1 MEAKLIDLAGINM
14 LMSVVVVDANDEL
27 IELFLINFGFEFLPS
42 RTLCLAITN
51 IRDPKTF

>member
-27 IELFLINFGFEFLPS
+27 IELFLTNFGFEFLPS

-51 IRDPKTF
+51 IRDSKTF